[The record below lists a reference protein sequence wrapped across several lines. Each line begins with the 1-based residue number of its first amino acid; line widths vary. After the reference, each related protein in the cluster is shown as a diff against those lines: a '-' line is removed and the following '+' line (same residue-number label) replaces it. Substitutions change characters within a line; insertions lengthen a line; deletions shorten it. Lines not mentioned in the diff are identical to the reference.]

1 MTKISP
7 SPASCEPESVFT
19 ASDNQYDSAPT
30 NAAAGRVTSQAT
42 AIRPATAQRT
52 SAPGLPT
59 PLPRIEPVATWVV
72 DNAMPAAL
80 ELRMMAAEEA
90 SAARP
95 CGDSISTRPL
105 PRVRMTRQPPR

>member
-1 MTKISP
+1 M
-7 SPASCEPESVFT
+7 SPASAELKPAMPCAIQNV
-19 ASDNQYDSAPT
+19 SAPT
-30 NAAAGRVTSQAT
+30 RPAAGRVSSHAT
-42 AIRPATAQRT
+42 AIRPATDQRT

-72 DNAMPAAL
+72 DSAMPAAL
-80 ELRMMAAEEA
+80 ELRMIAADDA

-105 PRVRMTRQPPR
+105 PSVRMTRQPPM

>member
-1 MTKISP
+1 M
-7 SPASCEPESVFT
+7 
-19 ASDNQYDSAPT
+19 
-30 NAAAGRVTSQAT
+30 TSQAT

-72 DNAMPAAL
+72 DSAMPAAL
-80 ELRMMAAEEA
+80 ELRMIAAEEA

-105 PRVRMTRQPPR
+105 PRVRMTRQPPM